1 MDLQTRTSGVG
12 ARRNR
17 PKRKCKSI
25 RFNFR
30 GPCQER
36 DDSVEPA
43 VWCRVR
49 HSDSAAKTEAEV
61 GAAASGGHKGSG
73 KSRKTSTT
81 VSRTREICGY
91 VTDAIVD
98 ALTQGSP
105 PWRIPWTP
113 GAGAAQL
120 PLRVCGTPYRGIN
133 VVMLWRKAI
142 SMGYSAP
149 FWMTY
154 RQAAARGG
162 QVRRGERGTTVIK
175 VGTVVRESEIPGE
188 EPKRYGY
195 LRSYR
200 VFNLDQIDGLGD
212 QFRASADRP
221 QASGAGIDPALM
233 AWFRRLHVGLETSGA
248 PRAFYDVARDVIH
261 MPPEDCFKDG
271 ATYAGVLLHE
281 TIHATG
287 APHRLDRRLSEA
299 FSDTRYAHEE
309 LVAELGSAMTGALLG
324 IEPRFDENAAYLKE
338 WIKILKSD
346 HRAILNAASAA
357 QAACDWLMTQAGDLS
372 GNPAATNRPGD
383 SESPVFAYG
392 LWALSPKGAA
402 NMRHALAWTPLIAA
416 RRDP

>member
-1 MDLQTRTSGVG
+1 MAMKTGTSGVG
-12 ARRNR
+12 TLANR
-17 PKRKCKSI
+17 PGHECRAI

-36 DDSVEPA
+36 DDAVEPG
-43 VWCRVR
+43 VWIHVR
-49 HSDSAAKTEAEV
+49 HSRSAAEAEV
-61 GAAASGGHKGSG
+61 EEGAAASSKPKGSG
-73 KSRKTSTT
+73 NSRKSSGR

-98 ALTQGSP
+98 ALARGSP
-105 PWRIPWTP
+105 PWRTPWQP
-113 GAGAAQL
+113 GRGAALL
-120 PLRVCGTPYRGIN
+120 PLRACGTPYRGIN

-142 SMGYSAP
+142 AMGYSAP

-162 QVRRGERGTTVIK
+162 QVRKGERGTRVIK
-175 VGTVVRESEIPGE
+175 VGTVVRESETPDE
-188 EPKRYGY
+188 EPMRFGY

-200 VFNLDQIDGLGD
+200 VFNLDQIDGLDD
-212 QFRASADRP
+212 QFRAAADRP
-221 QASGAGIDPALM
+221 KISGAGIDPALM
-233 AWFRRLHVGLETSGA
+233 AWFRRLDVGLETSGA
-248 PRAFYDVARDVIH
+248 PRAFYDVTRDVIH

-309 LVAELGSAMTGALLG
+309 LVAELGSAMAGALLG

-346 HRAILNAASAA
+346 HRAILKAASAA
-357 QAACDWLMTQAGDLS
+357 QAACDWLITQAGDLA
-372 GNPAATNRPGD
+372 GNSVVANQPGD
-383 SESPVFAYG
+383 SESTA
-392 LWALSPKGAA
+392 
-402 NMRHALAWTPLIAA
+402 IADG
-416 RRDP
+416 R